1 MKVTVE
7 ELSPSKRALHVELPL
22 DQVAATMETTL
33 REWRRRVQLPGFRRG
48 KVPPEIIQR
57 RFQSDLRE
65 EVLRE
70 LIPES
75 YRQAVAQADL
85 TPVSQPR
92 VEDVH
97 FHDGEPLRY
106 RAVVEVKP
114 PVEVRDYRGILLER
128 KPVQVSDEDVD
139 RALEYLREDAAEY
152 VPMEGWPAM
161 RDDLV
166 ILDHEGTLHGK
177 PFKGGSGKNQ
187 TLILGHG
194 GYLPG
199 FEEQIAGMQK
209 GDTRQFHL
217 VFPEDSPRKDL
228 AGRTAE
234 FTVTMKEVKKRR
246 VPELN
251 DEFAR
256 TVGDT
261 DSLAALR
268 DKLRQ
273 QLTERK
279 GREQDVELK
288 RTLLEKLASAHALEL
303 PEALVE
309 AEAGSFLQDLAATVR
324 ATGGRIRGLPE
335 NAEELRAKALEMARR
350 RVKESLLLEAV
361 ARQEG
366 LTVSDAE
373 MDAEI
378 QVMISAYSSGGG
390 AGGRAGGG
398 AEGEAAV
405 RRAMEDPGRRAELS
419 ARLLERKALELLF
432 QQAKITEG
440 YNLVTPA

>member
-7 ELSPSKRALHVELPL
+7 ELSPSKRVLHVELPL

-33 REWRRRVQLPGFRRG
+33 REWRRRVQLPGFRKG

-57 RFQSDLRE
+57 RFQSDLKE

-128 KPVQVSDEDVD
+128 KPVQVSDEEMD

-209 GDTRQFHL
+209 GDSRQFRL

-256 TVGDT
+256 TVGDVE
-261 DSLAALR
+261 SLAALR

-273 QLTERK
+273 QLSERK
-279 GREQDVELK
+279 AREQEVELK
-288 RTLLEKLASAHALEL
+288 RTLMEKLAAALEVEL

-309 AEAGSFLQDLAATVR
+309 AEAASFLQDLAATVR
-324 ATGGRIRGLPE
+324 ATGGRVRGLPE

-378 QVMISAYSSGGG
+378 QAMISAYSARGGT
-390 AGGRAGGG
+390 GGG
-398 AEGEAAV
+398 AEGGAAV
-405 RRAMEDPGRRAELS
+405 RRAMEDPGRRADLS

>member
-7 ELSPSKRALHVELPL
+7 ALSPSKRALHVELPL

-33 REWRRRVQLPGFRRG
+33 REWRRRLQLPGFRRG
-48 KVPPEIIQR
+48 KVPPAIIQQ
-57 RFQSDLRE
+57 RFQSDLKE

-75 YRQAVAQADL
+75 YRQALAQTDL
-85 TPVSQPR
+85 TPVGQPR

-114 PVEVRDYRGILLER
+114 LVEVRDYQGILLER
-128 KPVQVSDEDVD
+128 KPVQVSDEEVGK
-139 RALEYLREDAAEY
+139 ALESLREDAAEY

-166 ILDHEGTLHGK
+166 ILDHEGTHPGK
-177 PFKGGSGKNQ
+177 SFKGGTGKNQ

-199 FEEQIAGMQK
+199 FEGQIAGMQK
-209 GDTRQFHL
+209 GDTKQFRL
-217 VFPEDSPRKDL
+217 AFPGDFPRKEL

-256 TVGDT
+256 TVGDAE
-261 DSLAALR
+261 SLAALR
-268 DKLRQ
+268 DTLRQ

-279 GREQDVELK
+279 GREQEAELK
-288 RTLLEKLASAHALEL
+288 RTLLEKLAAAHEVEL

-309 AEAGSFLQDLAATVR
+309 AEAASFLQDLAATLR
-324 ATGGRIRGLPE
+324 ATGGRVRGLPE
-335 NAEELRAKALEMARR
+335 NAEELRAKAREMARR
-350 RVKESLLLEAV
+350 RVKESLLLETV
-361 ARQEG
+361 ARQES

-373 MDAEI
+373 IDAEI
-378 QVMISAYSSGGG
+378 EAMA
-390 AGGRAGGG
+390 A
-398 AEGEAAV
+398 AERQEASAV
-405 RRAMEDPGRRAELS
+405 RRALEDPGRRAGLT
-419 ARLLERKALELLF
+419 ARMLERKALDFLF

-440 YNLVTPA
+440 YNLITPA